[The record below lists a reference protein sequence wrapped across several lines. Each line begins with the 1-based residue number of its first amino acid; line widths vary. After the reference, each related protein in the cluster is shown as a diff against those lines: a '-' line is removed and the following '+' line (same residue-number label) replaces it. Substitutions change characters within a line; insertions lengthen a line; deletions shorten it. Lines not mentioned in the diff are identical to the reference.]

1 MENTQKT
8 EKKTTKPKN
17 KGGRPSKYHKKY
29 VKLLLEYIN
38 KEPFETK
45 VVEGINGFG
54 LPFKKTVIVPNQ
66 LPTIEAFSIKHNLA
80 EDTLLDWAQATTKTG
95 KPKYPEFSAAYKKL
109 KSVQK
114 NFLVVNGLTG
124 LYKEKFSIF
133 VAQNFTPMR
142 DKIEHSGD
150 QGKPMLIK
158 ITDFSNATDLSKRRN
173 PPAV

>member
-1 MENTQKT
+1 MGNTQKT
-8 EKKTTKPKN
+8 AKKTKKSH
-17 KGGRPSKYHKKY
+17 KGRGRPSKYHKKY

-38 KEPFETK
+38 KPPFKTEERKYT
-45 VVEGINGFG
+45 NGFG
-54 LPFKKTVIVPNQ
+54 IEVTKTVIIPNE
-66 LPTIEAFSIKHNLA
+66 LPTIEAFSIKNDLA
-80 EDTLLDWAQATTKTG
+80 EDTLLDWAQARTKTG
-95 KPKYPEFSAAYKKL
+95 KPKYPEFSAAYNKL

-124 LYKEKFSIF
+124 LYKERFAIF

-142 DKIEHSGD
+142 DKVEHSTD
-150 QGKPMLIK
+150 PERPMLIK